1 MISVVPP
8 PADFSVFVIHKFS
21 FGCCVVKPCYFPA
34 ETELLIGSACGR
46 FFSSSKKHSTQEYKS
61 ENKKEK
67 KTPLRCSE
75 CDDVALFLFCFVFC
89 LKASTNQN
97 YVI

>member
-67 KTPLRCSE
+67 KTFS
-75 CDDVALFLFCFVFC
+75 DVQNVMTWHCFLFFC